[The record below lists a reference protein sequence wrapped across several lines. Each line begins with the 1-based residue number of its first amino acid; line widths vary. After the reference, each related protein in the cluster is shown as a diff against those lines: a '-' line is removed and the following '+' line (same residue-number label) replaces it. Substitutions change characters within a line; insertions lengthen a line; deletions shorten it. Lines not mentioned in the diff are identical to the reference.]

1 MKKKKAVKVILWIL
15 AAIFVIA
22 AIGVGGL
29 YYYWKFEVIPRL
41 MPSASPG
48 VAGEVIPETALP
60 ENAGEVL
67 IEQVE
72 AIIQEND
79 MQDYLNQESPKE
91 AGRLL
96 NLLEAAKKKK
106 EAQRQERIQAE
117 IPAPVQETLAPVAT
131 EKPKTAKSAYEK
143 YKDQIDPRDLAAGL
157 ALASKVDVGYIMGLL
172 SGGLTS
178 EERSEL
184 KKYLMQRMSSSEISK
199 GIQLFS
205 KYSYLL

>member
-96 NLLEAAKKKK
+96 NLLEVAKKKK
-106 EAQRQERIQAE
+106 EAQRQERKEQWPRTR
-117 IPAPVQETLAPVAT
+117 PAGWPRRPLPR
-131 EKPKTAKSAYEK
+131 PRK
-143 YKDQIDPRDLAAGL
+143 YGP
-157 ALASKVDVGYIMGLL
+157 
-172 SGGLTS
+172 
-178 EERSEL
+178 SEL
-184 KKYLMQRMSSSEISK
+184 PYIS
-199 GIQLFS
+199 
-205 KYSYLL
+205 

>member
-1 MKKKKAVKVILWIL
+1 MKKKKAVKVILWVL

-29 YYYWKFEVIPRL
+29 YYYWKCKVVPRL
-41 MPSASPG
+41 MPSASPS

-60 ENAGEVL
+60 ENVGEVL

-79 MQDYLNQESPKE
+79 MQEYLNQESPKE

-96 NLLEAAKKKK
+96 NLLEVAKQKK
-106 EAQRQERIQAE
+106 EAQRQEQIQAE
-117 IPAPVQETLAPVAT
+117 IPAPAQETLAPAAT

-143 YKDQIDPRDLAAGL
+143 YQDQIDPRDLAAGL
-157 ALASKVDVGYIMGLL
+157 ALARKVDVGYIMGLL

>member
-1 MKKKKAVKVILWIL
+1 MKKKKAVKIILWVL
-15 AAIFVIA
+15 AAVLVVA

-29 YYYWKFEVIPRL
+29 YYYWKNKVIPRL
-41 MPSASPG
+41 MPSASPS
-48 VAGEVIPETALP
+48 VAGEVVPDAELP
-60 ENAGEVL
+60 ENVGEVL

-79 MQDYLNQESPKE
+79 MQAYLNQESPKE
-91 AGRLL
+91 VGRLL
-96 NLLEAAKKKK
+96 NLLEVAKHKK
-106 EAQRQERIQAE
+106 EEQRQEAQKAE
-117 IPAPVQETLAPVAT
+117 NPAPIQETLAPVQT
-131 EKPKTAKSAYEK
+131 EKPKSAKSAYEK
-143 YKDQIDPRDLAAGL
+143 YKDQIDPKDLAAGL
-157 ALASKVDVGYIMGLL
+157 ALARKVDVGYILGLL
-172 SGGLTS
+172 SGGLTA